1 MVRSERLSKFAL
13 MKTSRIYHELNLDI
27 VTTESDDVC
36 YVLLPERMKEADMT
50 WLEEVVQK
58 YPVNIVAISGM
69 KWNDDLT
76 PWKAPALNPKEEDF
90 KGKAKNFLSS
100 LLSDL
105 FINTEQSLRLNHPKR
120 HLIGISLSGLFSLWA
135 SIETNKFNSVASI
148 SGSLWYDGFVE
159 WFKEQE
165 LLADRYF
172 LSLGDKEV
180 KAKNERLASIG
191 TCTESILQ
199 IIQDKSK
206 EVTFISDEGNHFE
219 FFKERLEKA
228 ISSAVVISDEN
239 AES

>member
-1 MVRSERLSKFAL
+1 

-90 KGKAKNFLSS
+90 KGRAKNFLSS

-120 HLIGISLSGLFSLWA
+120 HLIGISLSGLFALWA
-135 SIETNKFNSVASI
+135 STETNKFNSVASI
-148 SGSLWYDGFVE
+148 SGSLWFDGFVE

-206 EVTFISDEGNHFE
+206 EVTFVTDEGNHFE

>member
-1 MVRSERLSKFAL
+1 

-120 HLIGISLSGLFSLWA
+120 HLIGISLSGLFALWA
-135 SIETNKFNSVASI
+135 TTETNKFNSVASI
-148 SGSLWYDGFVE
+148 SGSLWFDGFVE

>member
-1 MVRSERLSKFAL
+1 MCKFAI

-90 KGKAKNFLSS
+90 KGRAKNFLSS

-180 KAKNERLASIG
+180 KAKNERLAAIR

-239 AES
+239 AEP

>member
-1 MVRSERLSKFAL
+1 